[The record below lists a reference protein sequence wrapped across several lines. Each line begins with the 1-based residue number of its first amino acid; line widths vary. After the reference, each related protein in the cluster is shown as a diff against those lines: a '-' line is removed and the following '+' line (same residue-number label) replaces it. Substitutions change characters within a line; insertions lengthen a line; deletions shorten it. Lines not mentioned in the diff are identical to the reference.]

1 MANAHPMSI
10 QKCASFLLFL
20 IFQVQA
26 LAAESSS
33 IDSNLFLRKEPA
45 EKVIWYGGLVAKMIT
60 FYGQSCANGE
70 GEGCFNLAMIY
81 DTGDA
86 SVQNKTQ
93 ASVYYKQSCELDFAL
108 ACNNL
113 GILFALGDGVEKDP
127 STASRYFDKACQMKE
142 EIGCKNKDALHGS
155 GFAK

>member
-1 MANAHPMSI
+1 MSI
-10 QKCASFLLFL
+10 QKFAIFLLCL
-20 IFQVQA
+20 IFQAQA
-26 LAAESSS
+26 LAADLNSANSTG
-33 IDSNLFLRKEPA
+33 FLRKEPA

-93 ASVYYKQSCELDFAL
+93 ANVYYKQSCELDFAL

-113 GILFALGDGVEKDP
+113 GI
-127 STASRYFDKACQMKE
+127 SS
-142 EIGCKNKDALHGS
+142 H
-155 GFAK
+155 